1 MSEIPDK
8 KQLFK
13 SLYIEIKAIL
23 DGEANT
29 DEKLLTICK
38 LLRGNIEYYDWAGFY
53 LVNPNV
59 KNELFLG
66 PYDGDPTEHV
76 RIKFGDGICGQ
87 AAERKEIFVVQDVSQ
102 ETNYLACS
110 PKVRSEIVV
119 PIFSEGEVV
128 GEIDIDSHIVSP
140 FTDEDKMFLEEIA
153 KLIANLF

>member
-1 MSEIPDK
+1 MEPTSDK
-8 KQLFK
+8 KLLFK

-23 DGEANT
+23 DGDTNT

-38 LLRGNIEYYDWAGFY
+38 LLKGNIEYYDWVGFY

-66 PYDGDPTEHV
+66 PYDGDPTEHI

-87 AAERKEIFVVQDVSQ
+87 AADRQETFVVQDVSK
-102 ETNYLACS
+102 ETNYLSCS
-110 PKVRSEIVV
+110 PEVKSEIVV
-119 PIFSEGEVV
+119 PILSEGEVV
-128 GEIDIDSHIVSP
+128 GEIDIDSHIIEP
-140 FTDEDKMFLEEIA
+140 FTDEDQEFLEEVA